1 MEGMERK
8 YGITEVGKERED
20 DMVRERKRKEKN
32 VGWEEKVILFGR
44 KRKYV
49 FKGGEGNIAW

>member
-32 VGWEEKVILFGR
+32 CGM
-44 KRKYV
+44 
-49 FKGGEGNIAW
+49 GGEGNIVWKEKEIRI